1 MTKVVLFPSIFLILL
16 IIASGCVAPRN
27 ETAVTLT
34 PLSVVVAA
42 PADVVAETSP
52 TLTPLPAPP
61 VASTTA
67 EPPAAPPATS
77 VPATATAVPESDPLE
92 GTAPQRDDVRL
103 AIAFKGLSAV
113 QATPTAEPPPPQIG
127 DRAEFNIGNVDV
139 NTVSVVT
146 AVLQGVGRHAYYW
159 YDEGVGGVVP
169 DPGDLADTLAA
180 FDAIYEDVDGRF
192 GDGTPA
198 DDPPV
203 HIVHVSPLALCDVEL
218 TTVDQCGLAGYFSSR
233 DRLPAAVSP
242 RSNER
247 EMFVMNAMQIGR
259 EAYLDVLAHELRHLI
274 EARYDPSEADW
285 AVEGSAMLAAQLA
298 GYDDSAQWR
307 GNLFLS
313 DPDLQLNT
321 WSDSNTLPHYG
332 QGYLL
337 SRFLYDHLGPDG
349 YRALATSS
357 ADGFAALDEYSGQ
370 PGYGLALWQ
379 DWLAAM
385 ALASDQTGVPERF
398 QWLGPPLERVAT
410 LEISTLPYRLETT
423 VNQFAADYYDLPS
436 SGAYQIEFQ
445 GEVTT
450 PLLPTTAPSGTQVWY
465 ALRTN
470 FANPRLTRTVDLSE
484 VTRATLEY
492 SAYVDIEQGYDFAY
506 VSVSEDGGTTWQP
519 LAGAGMQGADGQDD
533 PSESAVADRFYS
545 GRLQR
550 WIPEQIDLSDYA
562 GQVIDLRFEYITDPI
577 LTYGGFAL
585 DDIRIP
591 EIDFADDAE
600 AEVEGWTAEGFVRVP
615 LTVEQL
621 WHLWLITFAD
631 EGVQVEALVPDGAG
645 QLVVPVTALAGEH
658 APMLVVAAHA
668 PQTLETAGYR
678 LAVEN

>member
-52 TLTPLPAPP
+52 TSTPLPAPP

-600 AEVEGWTAEGFVRVP
+600 AEVAGWTAEGFVRVP

-658 APMLVVAAHA
+658 APMLVVATHA